1 MPASRQ
7 SFEQI
12 AGCRVSLLRGG
23 SGAPLLYLHG
33 AGGAGRWMP
42 FMEALAQRY
51 EVLVP
56 EHPGFGESES
66 PAWLDNVGD
75 LAYFYLDFLEGLGLN
90 GVHLVGNSLG
100 GWIAA
105 EIAVRS
111 LRPLRT
117 LTLVSPG
124 GIRVD
129 GVPTGDIFMWSQP
142 ELIRNLYFD
151 ADFAESLLKTPVS
164 EKEQDMFLRNR
175 VTTAKLAWQPRL
187 YNPHLA
193 KWLHRVHVPTLIV
206 WGDSDKLIPPEYG
219 PAFKNLIPGARLEIV
234 PRCGHLP
241 HVEKPSEFVALLTR
255 FLGENGR

>member
-1 MPASRQ
+1 MPEARQ
-7 SFEQI
+7 SFERV
-12 AGCRVSLLRGG
+12 AGCRVSLWRGG

-42 FMEALAQRY
+42 FMEALAQKY
-51 EVLVP
+51 DVLVP

-66 PAWLDNVGD
+66 PPWLDNVGD
-75 LAYFYLDFLEGLGLN
+75 LAYFYLDFIEALGLH
-90 GVHLVGNSLG
+90 GIHLMGNSLG
-100 GWIAA
+100 GWIAV
-105 EIAVRS
+105 ELTVRNPQS
-111 LRPLRT
+111 LRT

-124 GIRVD
+124 GIRVE

-151 ADFAESLLKTPVS
+151 ENLAESLLKAPVS
-164 EKEQDMFLRNR
+164 EKEQDAFLRNR

-193 KWLHRVHVPTLIV
+193 KWLHRVHLPTLLV

-219 PAFKNLIPGARLEIV
+219 RAFKELIPGARLEIV
-234 PRCGHLP
+234 SRCGHLP
-241 HVEKPSEFVALLTR
+241 HVEKAREFVALLTR
-255 FLGENGR
+255 FLEENER